1 MKIFNNFYVL
11 AVAVFLSI
19 TVFTFKANAQYFGR
33 NKVVYDNFNFKVLK
47 TPHFR
52 IYYYDEEKDA
62 VHYAARLAERWY
74 ANRVAMF
81 DDTLN
86 GPQALIMY
94 DGFPQFAENNV
105 SQEIIGQG
113 TGGFTEPVERRIVL
127 PFAGP
132 LEETSHVIGHEL
144 THAFQF
150 DITSKNNLSKQ
161 GMPAAVNMPL
171 WFLEGMAEYCSIGPV
186 DPNTAMWMREAA
198 LKKLPDISDLENT
211 YKYFPYR
218 FGQSLL
224 AFMGG
229 KYGNKKIG
237 ELLREWA
244 FKQNMKDAFINTFGI
259 TPDSLVKQWH
269 AAIRAQYDSL
279 SKITMKPSDYGNVLI
294 TKTKGGGDM
303 NISPSLSPD
312 GKNII
317 FFSSKD
323 LFSIDL
329 YLADAKTGKIERNIF
344 KTEFSTHLQNLE
356 FISSSG
362 AWDPTGKKFVFS
374 AIESGRPVLTIL
386 DVNDASVKKVIRFPK
401 LAEIFNPSWSP
412 NGRYIVFSALAN
424 GLSNLFVYDLQT
436 GTSRQLTDDAY
447 AELQPAWSPDGKE
460 IAYVTDRFTTNL
472 TNLDFGNNQFGEYQ
486 IAQMNFKTG
495 AITKVKNYENCK
507 NINPQWSPDG
517 KSIYFISDHNGI
529 DNIYRLDLAENK
541 INQITN
547 LYGGVSGIT
556 ALSPAMSVA
565 ADSNVMV
572 YSVFNNNKYDIY
584 SIDSLK
590 VLEGSNTKPLL
601 ADVNPAALPPQKQ
614 MHSWFVDDFNN
625 PNFGLPSDTAKYT
638 STNYSPSLKLV
649 GVGQPSLA
657 AGVDAFGTYLG
668 GGVALFWSDILG
680 NYNLATALQV
690 SSGNGLTNIS
700 GLVGYM
706 NYSSRL
712 NWGGVIQQ
720 IPYFYTGYA
729 AGYTTIN
736 NQPAYIEQQYIYR
749 ETDRELDGLLS
760 YPFDQ
765 STRLEMSLG
774 FMNISYTQ
782 QVTTH
787 AISLA
792 DGSILINNTDQLP
805 VPPDLNLGTF
815 SLAYVFDNSYFGAT
829 SPLLGTRYRI
839 EASPVL
845 GSITW
850 TNVLLDFRQY
860 FMPVSPF
867 TLAFRVLHYGRYGGG
882 AEDQRLTPEFLGYP
896 GLVRGYEYQT
906 LTSNDSVNN
915 LFGSK
920 MLIGNAEIRFPL
932 LGVFGIGPG
941 FYGYFPVEMAF
952 FYDAGVAW
960 TNDEKPWFM
969 KGGTRTLVASTGA
982 ALRINLFG
990 YAVGE
995 VDYVLP
1001 LNRPGIG
1008 WEWQFDLIEGF

>member
-1 MKIFNNFYVL
+1 MEILKRSCSIAAAVL
-11 AVAVFLSI
+11 FFIITLSPNA
-19 TVFTFKANAQYFGR
+19 KAQYFGR
-33 NKVVYDNFNFKVLK
+33 NKVNYDNFDFKVLK
-47 TPHFR
+47 TRHFK
-52 IYYYDEEKDA
+52 ILYYNEEKDA
-62 VHYAARLAERWY
+62 IKYAAKMAERWY
-74 ANRVAMF
+74 ARHSAIF

-86 GPQALIMY
+86 GPQVIILY
-94 DGFPQFAENNV
+94 DGFPQFTENNV
-105 SQEIIGQG
+105 TQELIGQG
-113 TGGFTEPVERRIVL
+113 TGGFTEPIERRIVL

-132 LEETSHVIGHEL
+132 LAETDHVIGHEL
-144 THAFQF
+144 VHAFQF
-150 DITSKNNLSKQ
+150 DITKKNDLSR
-161 GMPAAVNMPL
+161 GGLPAASTMPL
-171 WFLEGMAEYCSIGPV
+171 WFIEGMAEYFSIGPK
-186 DPNTAMWMREAA
+186 DPNTAMWMREAV

-211 YKYFPYR
+211 SKYFPYR
-218 FGQSLL
+218 YGQSIL
-224 AFMGG
+224 AFIGG
-229 KYGNKKIG
+229 KYGNKSIG
-237 ELLREWA
+237 ELLRSWA
-244 FKQNMKDAFINTFGI
+244 FKRNMKDAFLSTLGI
-259 TPDSLVKQWH
+259 TPDSLAKEWH
-269 AAIRAQYDSL
+269 AALHAQYDSL
-279 SKITMKPSDYGNVLI
+279 EKVTKKPDDYGSELI
-294 TKTKGGGDM
+294 SKKKGGGDM
-303 NISPSLSPD
+303 NISPVLSPD
-312 GKNII
+312 GKHLI

-329 YLADAKTGKIERNIF
+329 FLADAKTGKIERNIF
-344 KTEFSTHLQNLE
+344 KSEFSTHLQNLE

-362 AWDPTGKKFVFS
+362 AWDPTGGKFAFAAV
-374 AIESGRPVLTIL
+374 ESGRPVLTIL
-386 DVNDASVKKVIRFPK
+386 DVNDASVKEVIRFPK

-412 NGRYIVFSALAN
+412 DGRYIVFSALAN

-436 GTSRQLTDDAY
+436 GTSRQLTDDGY

-472 TNLDFGNNQFGEYQ
+472 SDLDYGNYQ
-486 IAQMNFKTG
+486 IALMNFKTG
-495 AITKVKNYENCK
+495 EISKVKDFSDGK
-507 NINPQWSPDG
+507 NINPQWSHDG
-517 KSIYFISDHNGI
+517 RSIFFVSDHNGI
-529 DNIYRLDLAENK
+529 DNIYRLDLNDNK
-541 INQITN
+541 IDQITN

-565 ADSNVMV
+565 ADSNNMV

-584 SIDSLK
+584 SIDSKEVLK
-590 VLEGSNTKPLL
+590 GKASSPLI
-601 ADVNPAALPPQKQ
+601 AGINAGALPPQKQ
-614 MHSWFVDDFNN
+614 VSDTFVDNLHN
-625 PNFGLPSDTAKYT
+625 PTIGLPSDTTKFSET
-638 STNYSPSLKLV
+638 SYHPSLSLV

-668 GGVALFWSDILG
+668 GGVALFWSDLLG

-690 SSGNGLTNIS
+690 SSGDGITNIS
-700 GLVGYM
+700 GLLGYM
-706 NYSSRL
+706 NYSNRL

-736 NQPAYIEQQYIYR
+736 NEPAYLEQQYIYR
-749 ETDRELDGLLS
+749 ETDREVDGLIS

-765 STRLEMSLG
+765 STRVEMSLG
-774 FMNISYTQ
+774 FMNIGYTQ

-787 AISLA
+787 AISLTT
-792 DGSILINNTDQLP
+792 GSILVNETQQLP

-815 SLAYVFDNSYFGAT
+815 SAALVFDNSYFGAT

-839 EASPVL
+839 EVSPII

-850 TNVLLDFRQY
+850 TNVLFDFRQY

-906 LTSNDSVNN
+906 LTSNDSVNDY
-915 LFGSK
+915 FGSK
-920 MLIGNAEIRFPL
+920 ILIGNAELRFPL

-952 FYDAGVAW
+952 FYDTGVAW
-960 TNDEKPWFM
+960 QNDIKPWFL
-969 KGGTRTLVASTGA
+969 GGPRHLVSSYGA

-995 VDYVLP
+995 VDYVNP
-1001 LNRPGIG
+1001 ISRPGVG

>member
-1 MKIFNNFYVL
+1 MKIFNNFHVIIAAVL
-11 AVAVFLSI
+11 LSVTI
-19 TVFTFKANAQYFGR
+19 FSFKANAQYFGR
-33 NKVVYDNFNFKVLK
+33 NKVAYDDFNFKVLK
-47 TPHFR
+47 TQHFK
-52 IYYYDEEKDA
+52 ILYYNEEEDA
-62 VHYAARLAERWY
+62 VKYAAKMAERWY
-74 ANRVAMF
+74 ARHSAIL
-81 DDTLN
+81 DDTLD
-86 GPQALIMY
+86 GPQVLILY
-94 DGFPQFAENNV
+94 DGFPQFTENNV
-105 SQEIIGQG
+105 SQELIGQG
-113 TGGFTEPVERRIVL
+113 TGGFTEPIERRIVL

-132 LEETSHVIGHEL
+132 LEETNHVIGHEL

-150 DITSKNNLSKQ
+150 DITSKNHLAKQ
-161 GMPAAVNMPL
+161 GLPAASNMPL
-171 WFLEGMAEYCSIGPV
+171 WFIEGMAEYFSIGPN
-186 DPNTAMWMREAA
+186 DPNTAMWMREAS

-218 FGQSLL
+218 YGQSLL

-229 KYGNKKIG
+229 KYGNRKIG
-237 ELLREWA
+237 ELLRSWA
-244 FKQNMKDAFINTFGI
+244 FKRNMKEAFLSTFGI
-259 TPDSLVKQWH
+259 TPDSLSKEWH
-269 AAIRAQYDSL
+269 AALHAQYDSL
-279 SKITMKPSDYGNVLI
+279 SKITQLPSKYGNVLI
-294 TKTKGGGDM
+294 SKKKGGGDM
-303 NISPSLSPD
+303 NISPALSPD
-312 GKNII
+312 GKHVI

-344 KTEFSTHLQNLE
+344 KSELSTHLQNLE

-362 AWDPTGKKFVFS
+362 AWDPTNKKFVFA

-412 NGRYIVFSALAN
+412 DGRYIVFSALAN
-424 GLSNLFVYDLQT
+424 GLSNLFVYDLET
-436 GTSRQLTDDAY
+436 GTSRQLTNDAY
-447 AELQPAWSPDGKE
+447 AELQPAWSPNGKE
-460 IAYVTDRFTTNL
+460 IAYVTDRFSTNL
-472 TNLDFGNNQFGEYQ
+472 SDLDFGNYQ
-486 IAQMNFKTG
+486 LAIMNFKTG
-495 AITKVKNYENCK
+495 EISKVKDFSNGK

-517 KSIYFISDHNGI
+517 KSIYFVSDQNGI
-529 DNIYRLDLAENK
+529 DNIYRLDLTDNK
-541 INQITN
+541 ISQITN
-547 LYGGVSGIT
+547 LFGGVSGIT
-556 ALSPAMSVA
+556 ALSPAMSVS
-565 ADSNVMV
+565 ADSNSMV
-572 YSVFNNNKYDIY
+572 YSVYNNNKYDIY
-584 SIDSLK
+584 SIDSTK
-590 VLEGSNTKPLL
+590 ILEGKSLQPLL
-601 ADVNPAALPPQKQ
+601 ANVDPAALPPQK
-614 MHSWFVDDFNN
+614 HEGDTFVDNLHN
-625 PNFGLPSDTAKYT
+625 PKIGLPSDTAKFT
-638 STNYSPSLKLV
+638 ETNYSPSLKLV

-668 GGVALFWSDILG
+668 GGVALFWSDLLG

-690 SSGNGLTNIS
+690 SSGDGITNIS

-706 NYSSRL
+706 NYASRL
-712 NWGGVIQQ
+712 NWGGIIQQ
-720 IPYFYTGYA
+720 VPYLYTGYA

-736 NQPAYIEQQYIYR
+736 NQPAYVEQQYIYR
-749 ETDRELDGLLS
+749 ETDREIDGLLQ

-774 FMNISYTQ
+774 LMNISYTQ

-787 AISLA
+787 AFSLTT
-792 DGSILINNTDQLP
+792 GQILQNSTDQLP
-805 VPPDLNLGTF
+805 VPSDLYLGTF

-839 EASPVL
+839 EASPVV

-867 TLAFRVLHYGRYGGG
+867 TLAFRILHYGRYGGG

-906 LTSNDSVNN
+906 MTSNDSINN
-915 LFGSK
+915 YFGSK

-952 FYDAGVAW
+952 FYDAGLAW
-960 TNDEKPWFM
+960 TNDEKPWFIR
-969 KGGTRTLVASTGA
+969 GGNRTLIASTGA

-1001 LNRPGIG
+1001 LNRPGVG